1 MKNKITLREH
11 LERLDQNSPASK
23 EQIDSLCRRM
33 ALKFREYGYVKS
45 SYNQELMTEYVNM
58 IFETQDYRCTH
69 WLPVGKGELN
79 GIWNRPQPKY
89 RGWRADYVMY
99 EIDHVHPVIS
109 GGGDEITNYQFLSAN
124 ANQFTK
130 CSLTYDDLLRR
141 VDLSDSLKDRI
152 RLVLKKREALF
163 QSKKWANFIKKL
175 NQCEKGA

>member
-1 MKNKITLREH
+1 
-11 LERLDQNSPASK
+11 
-23 EQIDSLCRRM
+23 
-33 ALKFREYGYVKS
+33 
-45 SYNQELMTEYVNM
+45 
-58 IFETQDYRCTH
+58 
-69 WLPVGKGELN
+69 
-79 GIWNRPQPKY
+79 
-89 RGWRADYVMY
+89 MY
-99 EIDHVHPVIS
+99 EIDHVHPVNS